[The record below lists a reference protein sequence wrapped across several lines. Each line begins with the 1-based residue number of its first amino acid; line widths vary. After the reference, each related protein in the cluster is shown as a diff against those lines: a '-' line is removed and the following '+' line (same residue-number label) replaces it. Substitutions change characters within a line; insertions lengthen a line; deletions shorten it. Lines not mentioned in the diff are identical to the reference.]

1 MTLSQNFRD
10 GLLLIVAAVLLN
22 EFTQNLYLRFAL
34 VTALVILALLV
45 LADEVRGWIEGEA
58 LHLGGWR

>member
-10 GLLLIVAAVLLN
+10 AVLLTVAAQIFN

-45 LADEVRGWIEGEA
+45 MKDEVQEFLDER
-58 LHLGGWR
+58 